1 MFIVQVH
8 DLPDNPLSRPLQFR
22 LGPFADRAQAEAMA
36 ARAVETQVG
45 TTAEVIE
52 TEEAMHDP
60 A

>member
-8 DLPDNPLSRPLQFR
+8 DPPDHPLSHPLQFR
-22 LGPFADRAQAEAMA
+22 LGPFADRAQAEAIA

-52 TEEAMHDP
+52 TGEATNDP
-60 A
+60 T